1 MCAAPSTH
9 PAQGAQKE
17 AGGKGGR
24 GLSAGFLLE
33 GTHGISALLNTL

>member
-1 MCAAPSTH
+1 MCAAPGVH

-17 AGGKGGR
+17 AGGRGGG

-33 GTHGISALLNTL
+33 GTHRMSALLNTL